1 MFCCFVILLVFRTFG
16 SGSGGKKK
24 KKIASFFLSY
34 LFLCL
39 EEKIFDN
46 TSGIHEDF
54 GFYQCVIVSKKMW
67 GANLFPNLRK
77 RHH

>member
-1 MFCCFVILLVFRTFG
+1 MFCCFVILLVLELLAVVL
-16 SGSGGKKK
+16 GGKKRK
-24 KKIASFFLSY
+24 RLQVFFLSY

-39 EEKIFDN
+39 EENIFDN

-54 GFYQCVIVSKKMW
+54 GFYQCVTVSKKMW
-67 GANLFPNLRK
+67 GANLFSNLRK